1 MTVLD
6 IELFRIAGQS
16 VTLAWILAPV
26 FIIGATLILAS
37 VVNKVFTRLRRRAA
51 PSQGYVLYVLGQL
64 LRYGI
69 VFAGVVAAGSAIGL
83 NLTSLSLFAGALGVG
98 IGLGLQDIVRNFTY
112 GILLLFD
119 RSVEVGDYIELHDG
133 TAGQV
138 VAIGPR
144 ATTITTND
152 NVDILI
158 PNAELMSKELVNWT
172 RNHTT
177 RRVRVPFSVA
187 YGSDKELVKKAAL
200 EAARSVPFTMPE
212 TEQEQTQVWLTGFG
226 DSALEFQLIVWPTL
240 DAVKRRGRMLAAY
253 RWALDDALRKHGL
266 EIPFPQRDIRV
277 RALFGRE
284 EEAALA
290 TLGLDGR
297 GNGQDEAPPPDLRL
311 SANDAAEDLVR
322 EIARDEAAQA
332 AETGRRESGTDTER

>member
-1 MTVLD
+1 MASAATEIPAMPLLD
-6 IELFRIAGQS
+6 IELFQIAGQR

-26 FIIGATLILAS
+26 IIIVATLLLAS

-69 VFAGVVAAGSAIGL
+69 VFAGVIAAGSAIGL

-119 RSVEVGDYIELHDG
+119 RSVEVGDYIELANG

-187 YGSDKELVKKAAL
+187 YGSDKELVKQAAL
-200 EAARSVPFTMPE
+200 EAARNVPFTMPE

-253 RWALDDALRKHGL
+253 RWALDDSLRKHGL

-277 RALFGRE
+277 RSLFGRE
-284 EEAALA
+284 EDDALA
-290 TLGLDGR
+290 TLAIDGR
-297 GNGQDEAPPPDLRL
+297 GRTADPHEP
-311 SANDAAEDLVR
+311 
-322 EIARDEAAQA
+322 QA
-332 AETGRRESGTDTER
+332 DTPL